1 MAKILFLNPSKMG
14 SGYTPIWVA
23 SHIGLLKKD
32 GHEVRYFDAL
42 FYTNWSDNYTA
53 KNTATQ
59 MYAPSDIDA
68 YVKWNEKDIFQALQ
82 ATIDDFGPDIIF
94 WSAISSHIHSEGE
107 YVCVQHGHDL
117 LRNVKTKALKIAS
130 GIQPTVDPGLMMEI
144 FSGVDYFIRG
154 ESEFVLRDIA
164 QRYDKKLSFDE
175 LQGLAFKKNNAV
187 VINPPQPLVTDM
199 NLFEPY
205 DYSVF
210 EDQVFYRPYNGKVVR
225 AVDYEM
231 SRGCPFTCDYCAEVA
246 IQKYY
251 GFSERTK
258 SGALKEAAR
267 YMRCKSSGRI
277 FEEIKRTYQE
287 RNVTFFRCQDT
298 NFLTIPPR
306 VLNELAEKLQ
316 GARLPVFFYVE
327 TRPELINPASVAILK
342 KLRVDGVGMGIETA
356 SEDFCATQLHRFSK
370 QSDIIK
376 AFNLLKEAGIK
387 RTTYN
392 VLGFCDQ
399 TEEMILDTIRFNRLL
414 DPDNISTSFYSPY
427 IGTAEHQRSV
437 EQGYFAPYEY
447 NLNDGLYSATKSRLV
462 TKEKLQFYRK
472 HFTKLVRGGL
482 DQLAYLK
489 EKEGVA

>member
-1 MAKILFLNPSKMG
+1 MG

-23 SHIGLLKKD
+23 SHIGLLKKA
-32 GHEVRYFDAL
+32 GHEVSYFDAL
-42 FYTNWSDNYTA
+42 FYASWSDNYTA
-53 KNTATQ
+53 KNTETQ
-59 MYAPSDIDA
+59 MYAPSDYEIHIEW
-68 YVKWNEKDIFQALQ
+68 KKDDVVASLQ
-82 ATIDDFGPDIIF
+82 SVVDDFCPDIIF

-107 YVCVQHGHDL
+107 YVCVQYGHDL
-117 LRNVKTKALKIAS
+117 LGSVKTKALKIAS
-130 GIQPTVDPGLMMEI
+130 GIQPTVDPGLMMDI
-144 FSGVDYFIRG
+144 FPGVDYYVRG

-164 QRYDKKLSFDE
+164 GRYDKKKSFDD
-175 LQGLAFKKNNAV
+175 LQGLAFKKNNAI

-199 NLFEPY
+199 DLLEPY

-251 GFSERTK
+251 GFRERGK
-258 SGALKEAAR
+258 NGALKEAGR
-267 YMRCKSSGRI
+267 YMRCKSIGRI
-277 FEEIKRTYQE
+277 FEEIKKTHQE
-287 RNVTFFRCQDT
+287 RNVVFFRCQDT

-306 VLNELAEKLQ
+306 VLNGLADKIQ
-316 GARLPVFFYVE
+316 GAGLPVFFYVE
-327 TRPELINPASVAILK
+327 TRPELINPSNVAILK

-356 SEDFCATQLHRFSK
+356 SEDFCATQLHRFCK

-376 AFNLLKEAGIK
+376 AFKLLKDAGIK

-392 VLGFCDQ
+392 VLGFRDQ

-482 DQLAYLK
+482 EQLADLK